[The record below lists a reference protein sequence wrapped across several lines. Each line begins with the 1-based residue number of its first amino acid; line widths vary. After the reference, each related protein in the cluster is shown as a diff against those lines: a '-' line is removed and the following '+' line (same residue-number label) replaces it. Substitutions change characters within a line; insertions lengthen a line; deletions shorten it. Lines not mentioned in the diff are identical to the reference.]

1 MTLLVIGLALF
12 IGVHLIPLCTSLR
25 ARLVT
30 SFGDKGYRGAF
41 AAVAAIGLILIIAGW
56 HFRPERVQLFAPS
69 AAARGA
75 APLVMTISFVLFAVA
90 NMRTHLRR
98 IVRHPMLIGLA
109 LWSGVHLLANG
120 DLAGTVL
127 FGSFFAYSIV
137 ALVSAIQRNAVK
149 SFVPEAKYD
158 AMAIVGALVLA
169 YVTMRVHPALFGTG
183 PVV

>member
-1 MTLLVIGLALF
+1 MTLLVVGLALF
-12 IGVHLIPLCTSLR
+12 IGVHLIPVATNVR
-25 ARLVT
+25 MRLVT
-30 SFGDKGYRGAF
+30 SFGDKGYRAAF
-41 AAVAAIGLILIIAGW
+41 AAVSALGLILIIAGW
-56 HFRPERVQLFAPS
+56 HLRPERAQLFTPS

-75 APLVMTISFVLFAVA
+75 APLAKTLSFVLFAVA
-90 NMRTHLRR
+90 NMRTHIRR

-120 DLAGTVL
+120 DRAGTVL
-127 FGSFFAYSIV
+127 FGSFLAYSIA

-149 SFVPEAKYD
+149 PFVAHAKYD
-158 AMAIVGALVLA
+158 AMAVAGALALA